1 MTLFG
6 KTIETQKFYVVE
18 VVNGNEIRVTR
29 NFTFL
34 ADADAALSRMKKGDP
49 AGNYVVK
56 TV

>member
-6 KTIETQKFYVVE
+6 KSIETSKFYVVE
-18 VVNGNEIRVTR
+18 VVAGKEIRVTR

-34 ADADAALSRMKKGDP
+34 ADAESALSRMKKGDP

>member
-29 NFTFL
+29 NFNFL